1 MEEVREKCWWGS
13 GSLKSGMRGEIIA
26 TGRCGQPCLRKY
38 SAVHLWILQS
48 KNDMVQFKVVS
59 STRIIISGC
68 DL

>member
-1 MEEVREKCWWGS
+1 MNSHGRSQGKMLVG
-13 GSLKSGMRGEIIA
+13 KSGMRGEIIA

>member
-1 MEEVREKCWWGS
+1 MLVGEWFYEEW
-13 GSLKSGMRGEIIA
+13 SGMRGEIIT
-26 TGRCGQPCLRKY
+26 TGQCGQPCLCKY
-38 SAVHLWILQS
+38 SAVVHLWILQS